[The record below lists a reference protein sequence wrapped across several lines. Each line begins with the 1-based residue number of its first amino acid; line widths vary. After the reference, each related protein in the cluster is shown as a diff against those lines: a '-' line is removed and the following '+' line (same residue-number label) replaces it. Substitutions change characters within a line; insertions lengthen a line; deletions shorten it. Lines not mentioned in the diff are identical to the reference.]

1 MVNIFVKFESI
12 IIPSKY
18 RNNIFNLRKIILGRM
33 LKDRESIF
41 KKGVVGMNK
50 GQQTAD
56 DTYIPL
62 PDVLVL
68 SITISYSPP
77 IINIKPPSIL

>member
-1 MVNIFVKFESI
+1 
-12 IIPSKY
+12 
-18 RNNIFNLRKIILGRM
+18 M

-68 SITISYSPP
+68 SITISYSLP
-77 IINIKPPSIL
+77 IINIKPASIL

>member
-62 PDVLVL
+62 PDVFGTFYKNII
-68 SITISYSPP
+68 ITT
-77 IINIKPPSIL
+77 NN

>member
-56 DTYIPL
+56 EFTVQLKLIKCEL
-62 PDVLVL
+62 AK
-68 SITISYSPP
+68 
-77 IINIKPPSIL
+77 NIY